1 MKSSYNSSM
10 KVINIDEY
18 TPNMGKLISLEDE
31 EDFVSRKGS
40 INMNI
45 DKLLD
50 NPSKYLNK
58 DDNYYFYCRQ
68 GSRSRR
74 AVQILGVYGYKVV
87 KVTL

>member
-1 MKSSYNSSM
+1 MKSSYNNSM
-10 KVINIDEY
+10 KVISIDEY

-31 EDFVSRKGS
+31 EDFIPRKGS
-40 INMNI
+40 INLNI

>member
-1 MKSSYNSSM
+1 M
-10 KVINIDEY
+10 KVISIDEY
-18 TPNMGKLISLEDE
+18 TPNMGVLVSLEDE
-31 EDFVSRKGS
+31 EDFVSVKGS
-40 INMNI
+40 INLSI

-50 NPSKYLNK
+50 NPSKFLNK
-58 DDNYYFYCRQ
+58 NETYYFYCRQ

>member
-1 MKSSYNSSM
+1 M
-10 KVINIDEY
+10 KVISIDEY
-18 TPNMGKLISLEDE
+18 MPNMGVLVSLEDE
-31 EDFVSRKGS
+31 EDFVSVKGS
-40 INMNI
+40 INLNI

-50 NPSKYLNK
+50 NPSKFLNK
-58 DDNYYFYCRQ
+58 NETYYFYCKQ